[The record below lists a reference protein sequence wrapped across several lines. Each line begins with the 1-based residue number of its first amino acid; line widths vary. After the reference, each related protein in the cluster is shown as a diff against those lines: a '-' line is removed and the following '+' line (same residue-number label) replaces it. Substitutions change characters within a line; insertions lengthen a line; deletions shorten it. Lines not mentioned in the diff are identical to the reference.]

1 MAFRDFLNVKTDE
14 DLSFLP
20 KEPSSDFG
28 TGSPSVSI
36 NTEPPTKVAE
46 PTGQLVENTTD
57 SRDSSRQE
65 KLVIHSRSVAARIR
79 DQKCRTKGSSKPHV
93 KRRLVQA
100 GFSLRATHRNTY
112 SQADSFFLPFMMMLK
127 NAYACHLKIFAI
139 TPPAWRGH
147 LDNQLDAELL
157 DLYDRYYAREKV
169 RDKECEELK
178 AKCEAAMVDFDKKS
192 FVKVLHGKIAA
203 LLVEVSLSTLES
215 KVASL
220 KAKKAKLEAIEASLH
235 QEVEIVKLDRAE
247 VVLKVAPYVA
257 MELVQS
263 DYMGKLIAK
272 LVSSAIFFGRCQA
285 FEEVARMK
293 EHTKADNDFA
303 TATFP
308 FLSDVIADHYAFVE
322 ALLSKKPWI
331 LQCLAPTR
339 THVHHPLLLPKMPF
353 HPLLWC
359 SSRCL
364 LLFRLLLLLLLWSLS
379 HNLLPS

>member
-1 MAFRDFLNVKTDE
+1 MAFRDFLSVKTDE

-57 SRDSSRQE
+57 SGDSSRQE

-79 DQKCRTKGSSKPHV
+79 DQKYRTRGSSKPHV

-100 GFSLRATHRNTY
+100 GLFDVLEL
-112 SQADSFFLPFMMMLK
+112 Q

-139 TPPAWRGH
+139 TPSAWRGH
-147 LDNQLDAELL
+147 LDNQLDPELL
-157 DLYDRYYAREKV
+157 DLYDRYYAREKA

-192 FVKVLHGKIAA
+192 SVKVLHGKIAA
-203 LLVEVSLSTLES
+203 LLVE
-215 KVASL
+215 
-220 KAKKAKLEAIEASLH
+220 AKKAKLEATEASLR

-247 VVLKVAPYVA
+247 VVLKVVPYVA

-263 DYMGKLIAK
+263 DYMVSSSNEDPCSSSSAPSQNAIPSSASVFQPLSPPLQVTLVVVV
-272 LVSSAIFFGRCQA
+272 LVSKPQSPPQLVEGHRVGGDLAIVQTILPTFVVGCEYYPSGTFNHMCCPMRNKEKDSWDLGKRTWGGRESA
-285 FEEVARMK
+285 
-293 EHTKADNDFA
+293 
-303 TATFP
+303 
-308 FLSDVIADHYAFVE
+308 
-322 ALLSKKPWI
+322 
-331 LQCLAPTR
+331 
-339 THVHHPLLLPKMPF
+339 
-353 HPLLWC
+353 
-359 SSRCL
+359 
-364 LLFRLLLLLLLWSLS
+364 
-379 HNLLPS
+379 